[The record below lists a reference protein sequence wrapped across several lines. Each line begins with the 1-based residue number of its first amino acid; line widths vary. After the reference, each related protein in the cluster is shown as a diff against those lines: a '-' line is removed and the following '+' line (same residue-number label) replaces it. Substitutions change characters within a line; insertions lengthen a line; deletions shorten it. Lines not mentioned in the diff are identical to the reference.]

1 MGRRR
6 HGRILWLFTGH
17 HARDTS
23 DMLNSGLLRRAYL
36 ETRWTTLVF
45 GVCVLL
51 ISTLLHFALPRFQKN
66 LEAFQLPAARLTNL
80 NNIRNAML
88 GADVSNAGGRE
99 IAAGVA
105 WSHPF
110 FLALIF
116 AQVITVCTRV
126 PAAELDRG
134 TMDVLLGLP
143 VSRSQ
148 LYFSETAVCLATS
161 AVVVG
166 LAVAGS
172 RIGNAMAPAGMAPD
186 LPPVLIIAVNLLLL
200 NAAVGAFAMGCSAV
214 LGRRMHAV
222 AAVLIVVVGSLLI
235 NYLRLLWEPARHIAF
250 LSILDYYRPIIPLRD
265 GHWPWKDMAV
275 LGGTSL
281 ALWAAAG
288 AWFFRRDLS
297 TT

>member
-1 MGRRR
+1 
-6 HGRILWLFTGH
+6 
-17 HARDTS
+17 
-23 DMLNSGLLRRAYL
+23 MLNAGLLRRAYL

-45 GVCVLL
+45 GVCALL

-66 LEAFQLPAARLTNL
+66 LEAFQLPASRMTNL

-88 GADVSNAGGRE
+88 GADVSNSGGRE

-116 AQVITVCTRV
+116 APVITVCTRV

-143 VSRSQ
+143 VSRRQ
-148 LYFSETAVCLATS
+148 LYVSETVVCLAS
-161 AVVVG
+161 AAVVVG
-166 LAVAGS
+166 LAVSGS
-172 RIGNAMAPAGMAPD
+172 RIGNSMAPEGMSPD
-186 LPPVLIIAVNLLLL
+186 LGLVGIIAVNLLAMV
-200 NAAVGAFAMGCSAV
+200 AAVGALAMACSAV

-222 AAVLIVVVGSLLI
+222 AVVLIVVVGSLLI
-235 NYLRLLWEPARHIAF
+235 NYLRLLWEPARHVAF
-250 LSILDYYRPIIPLRD
+250 LSILDYYRPIVPLRD
-265 GHWPWKDMAV
+265 GSWPWKDLAI
-275 LGGTSL
+275 LAGAAG